1 MITIITG
8 TDTGVGKTIATAALA
23 TRAALAGSVAIVKP
37 AQTGVTPEEPGDLD
51 EIRRLTAQPTPATFH
66 EAAPR
71 AAQPTSATVRE
82 GVSGAAQG
90 GAAAFREGASGAAR
104 GGATGFDDGGRLAA
118 PAGLIT
124 FHEGVRLRDPLAP
137 TTAARREGVLLPTVE
152 EHAKLIDDLAA
163 THDTVLVEGAGGLLV
178 GLDAEGRGLAD
189 LAEHLTTP
197 FGFVVVT
204 RSGLGTLNHTGL
216 TVEALRRRN
225 LPIDGLII
233 GSWPTEP
240 DLAEQCNLEDLPTTT
255 GVPVIARIPAG
266 ASATD
271 GFASAAPGWFA

>member
-23 TRAALAGSVAIVKP
+23 VRAALAGSVAIVKP
-37 AQTGVTPEEPGDLD
+37 AQTGVTAEEPGDLD
-51 EIRRLTAQPTPATFH
+51 DVRRLTAGTTA
-66 EAAPR
+66 
-71 AAQPTSATVRE
+71 
-82 GVSGAAQG
+82 
-90 GAAAFREGASGAAR
+90 
-104 GGATGFDDGGRLAA
+104 
-118 PAGLIT
+118 T

-137 TTAARREGVLLPTVE
+137 TTAARREGVPLPTVE

-189 LAEHLTTP
+189 LAAHLTTP
-197 FGFVVVT
+197 FRFVVVT

-225 LPIDGLII
+225 LPIEGLII
-233 GSWPTEP
+233 GSWPAEP

-255 GVPVIARIPAG
+255 GVSVIARIPAG
-266 ASATD
+266 AGAMD